1 MPYLGKSPNHGNFTE
16 LTDVSGS
23 FDGSTTQFALTSR
36 IGGVAITPVIEAAV
50 LISINGVIQ
59 EPTTDYTVSGTNIH
73 LLLLLL
79 LQTHSLVL
87 LWVSNWM

>member
-59 EPTTDYTVSGTNIH
+59 EPTRHIQFPAQM

-79 LQTHSLVL
+79 PLPQILSLQ
-87 LWVSNWM
+87 